1 MKFKDKAFKIAFENL
16 VFLEKDFIVK
26 KSSSTNQIRYNNN
39 TEIFSDSRFNFNV
52 MHRYNELKKEL
63 EDNINFFQ
71 NDKETGYFN
80 FGKIVNNEKVFNI
93 DLTSA
98 YLTILYNTKKI
109 SKELFEKING
119 LKKSDRLKVLGM
131 LAYQPFVFYY
141 EKGKLISNE
150 QIKNKFRHIF
160 FYCVKETFELIYK
173 IKNKI
178 GADFVFSWVDGV
190 YFTGEY
196 NINIISD
203 ILKSKK
209 LNFTVERLFNFTSVK
224 ADELNLYAYDKFNR
238 KKNIFEEK
246 KICVPDSN
254 TYRVN
259 NIIFDFNEAMQKNDT
274 KNLDLIIEQYL
285 KNKY

>member
-16 VFLEKDFIVK
+16 VFLERDFVVK
-26 KSSSTNQIRYNNN
+26 KSSSTNQIKYNGN

-52 MHRYNELKKEL
+52 MHRYNELKSEL
-63 EDNINFFQ
+63 EANINFFQ

-80 FGKIVNNEKVFNI
+80 FGKITNNEKVFNI

-109 SKELFEKING
+109 SKELFQKING

-178 GADFVFSWVDGV
+178 GNDFVFSWVDGI

-259 NIIFDFNEAMQKNDT
+259 NIIFQFNEAMQKNDS
-274 KNLDLIIEQYL
+274 KNLDLIINEYL

>member
-16 VFLEKDFIVK
+16 VFLEKDFVVK
-26 KSSSTNQIRYNNN
+26 KSSSTNQIKYNGN

-52 MHRYNELKKEL
+52 MHRYNELKSEL
-63 EDNINFFQ
+63 ESNINFFQ

-80 FGKIVNNEKVFNI
+80 FGKITNNEKVFNI

-109 SKELFEKING
+109 SKELFQKING

-259 NIIFDFNEAMQKNDT
+259 NIIFEFNEAMQKNDT
-274 KNLDLIIEQYL
+274 KNLDLIINEYL

>member
-63 EDNINFFQ
+63 EANINFFQ

-80 FGKIVNNEKVFNI
+80 YGKITNNEKVFNI

-109 SKELFEKING
+109 SKELFDKING

-141 EKGKLISNE
+141 EKGKLIYNE

-178 GADFVFSWVDGV
+178 GFDFVFSWVDGI

-274 KNLDLIIEQYL
+274 KNLDLIINEYL

>member
-16 VFLEKDFIVK
+16 VFLRKDFIVK
-26 KSSSTNQIRYNNN
+26 KSSSTNQIKHNGN

-52 MHRYNELKKEL
+52 MHRYNELKSEL
-63 EDNINFFQ
+63 ESNINFFQ

-80 FGKIVNNEKVFNI
+80 FGKITNNEKVFNI

-98 YLTILYNTKKI
+98 YLTILYNSKKI
-109 SKELFEKING
+109 SKELFDKING

-141 EKGKLISNE
+141 QKGKLISNE

-178 GADFVFSWVDGV
+178 GADFVFSWVDGI

-259 NIIFDFNEAMQKNDT
+259 NIIFDFNEAMQKNDS
-274 KNLDLIIEQYL
+274 KNLDLIINEYL

>member
-1 MKFKDKAFKIAFENL
+1 MKFKDKAFKISFENL
-16 VFLEKDFIVK
+16 VFLEKDFVVK
-26 KSSSTNQIRYNNN
+26 KSSSTNQIKYNGN

-52 MHRYNELKKEL
+52 MHRYNELKSEL
-63 EDNINFFQ
+63 ESNINFFQ

-80 FGKIVNNEKVFNI
+80 FGKITNNEKVFNI

-109 SKELFEKING
+109 SKELFQKING

-160 FYCVKETFELIYK
+160 FYCVKQTFELIYK

-178 GADFVFSWVDGV
+178 GADFVFSWVDGI

-259 NIIFDFNEAMQKNDT
+259 NIIFQFNEAMQKNDS
-274 KNLDLIIEQYL
+274 KNLDLIITEYL

>member
-26 KSSSTNQIRYNNN
+26 KSSSTNQIKYNGN

-52 MHRYNELKKEL
+52 MHRYNELKSEL
-63 EDNINFFQ
+63 EANINFFQ

-80 FGKIVNNEKVFNI
+80 YGKIVNNEKVFNI

-109 SKELFEKING
+109 SKELFQKING

-141 EKGKLISNE
+141 QKGKLISNE

-178 GADFVFSWVDGV
+178 GADFVFSWVDGI

-259 NIIFDFNEAMQKNDT
+259 NIIFDFNQAMQKNNE

>member
-109 SKELFEKING
+109 SKELFDKING

-141 EKGKLISNE
+141 EKGKLIYNE

-178 GADFVFSWVDGV
+178 GFDFVFSWVDGI

-274 KNLDLIIEQYL
+274 KNLDLIINEYL

>member
-16 VFLEKDFIVK
+16 IFLEKDFIVK
-26 KSSSTNQIRYNNN
+26 KSSSTNQIKYNGN

-52 MHRYNELKKEL
+52 MHRYNELKNEL
-63 EDNINFFQ
+63 EANINFFQ

-80 FGKIVNNEKVFNI
+80 FGKITNNEKVFNI

-109 SKELFEKING
+109 SKQLFDKING

-131 LAYQPFVFYY
+131 LAYQPFCFYY

-178 GADFVFSWVDGV
+178 GSDFVFSWVDGV

-259 NIIFDFNEAMQKNDT
+259 NIIFEFNEAMQKNDA
-274 KNLDLIIEQYL
+274 KNLDLIINEYL

>member
-1 MKFKDKAFKIAFENL
+1 MKFKEKAFKIAFENL

-26 KSSSTNQIRYNNN
+26 KSSSTNQIKYNGN

-52 MHRYNELKKEL
+52 MHRYNELKTEL
-63 EDNINFFQ
+63 EANINFFQ

-109 SKELFEKING
+109 SKELFQKING

-178 GADFVFSWVDGV
+178 GFDFVFSWVDGI

-259 NIIFDFNEAMQKNDT
+259 NIIFDFNEAMQKNDS
-274 KNLDLIIEQYL
+274 KNLDLIINEYL